1 MRLKTCTD
9 FRSLVRSSGGGIRQ
23 SVAAWGATL
32 GNIGARS
39 PKGSPYLF
47 LTLAPLFWAGN
58 FVFGKALLEALP
70 PFGINLVRWV
80 LACLVLVPITLA
92 LEGRFP
98 RPARHQWLSLAVMA
112 VTGVLLFNGLVYL
125 SLVHTTSTNAALI
138 NGTTPMLTM
147 FLAAFVGLDR
157 LTGRRLAG
165 ALVSLVGVGWIVSR
179 GSLEALAN
187 LSFNRGDL
195 IMLVAALTWA
205 IYTVLLNRIR
215 GELSPLATLTI
226 VTVLALPPLGI
237 IGGYELMIHPVGP
250 ITPLAVVGLVYVG
263 VLASV
268 AAFMAWSVGIEVIGA
283 ARGSIFLNLIPVF
296 TAVIAVLTLGERIG
310 LVQLIGGSLVIGGV
324 TLVSSVGRKRT

>member
-1 MRLKTCTD
+1 MR
-9 FRSLVRSSGGGIRQ
+9 G
-23 SVAAWGATL
+23 VAL
-32 GNIGARS
+32 GSIGARG
-39 PKGSPYLF
+39 PKGSPYPF
-47 LTLAPLFWAGN
+47 LVLAPLLWAGN
-58 FVFGKALLEALP
+58 FVFGKPLLEALP

-80 LACLVLVPITLA
+80 LACLVLVPLTLA

-98 RPARHQWLSLAVMA
+98 RPARHQWPTLVAMA
-112 VTGVLLFNGLVYL
+112 LTGVVLFNALVYL
-125 SLVHTTSTNAALI
+125 SLLYTTSTNAALI
-138 NGTTPMLTM
+138 NGTTPILTM
-147 FLAAFVGLDR
+147 VLAAAIGLDR

-179 GSLEALAN
+179 GSLGTLTD

-205 IYTVLLNRIR
+205 IYTILLNRMR
-215 GELSPLATLTI
+215 GALSPLATLTI
-226 VTVLALPPLGI
+226 VSVLAVPPLGV
-237 IGGYELMIHPVGP
+237 IGGYELMSSPIGA
-250 ITPLAVVGLVYVG
+250 ITPTVVVGLVYIS

-268 AAFMAWSVGIEVIGA
+268 AAFMAWSVGIKGIGA

-324 TLVSSVGRKRT
+324 TLASLRGRKPT

>member
-1 MRLKTCTD
+1 MR
-9 FRSLVRSSGGGIRQ
+9 G
-23 SVAAWGATL
+23 VAL
-32 GNIGARS
+32 GSIGARS
-39 PKGSPYLF
+39 LKGSPYPF
-47 LTLAPLFWAGN
+47 LVLAPLLWAGN
-58 FVFGKALLEALP
+58 FVFGKPLLEALP

-80 LACLVLVPITLA
+80 LACLVLVPLTLA

-98 RPARHQWLSLAVMA
+98 RPARHQWPTLVAMA
-112 VTGVLLFNGLVYL
+112 LTGVVLFNALVYL
-125 SLVHTTSTNAALI
+125 SLLYTTSTNAALI
-138 NGTTPMLTM
+138 NGTTTILTM
-147 FLAAFVGLDR
+147 VLAAAIGLDR

-179 GSLEALAN
+179 GSLGALID

-205 IYTVLLNRIR
+205 IYTILLNRMR
-215 GELSPLATLTI
+215 GALSPLATLTI
-226 VTVLALPPLGI
+226 VSVLAVPPLGV
-237 IGGYELMIHPVGP
+237 IGGYELVSSPMGA
-250 ITPLAVVGLVYVG
+250 ITPTVVVGLVYIS

-268 AAFMAWSVGIEVIGA
+268 AAFMAWSVGIKGIGA

-324 TLVSSVGRKRT
+324 TLASLRGRKPT

>member
-1 MRLKTCTD
+1 MR
-9 FRSLVRSSGGGIRQ
+9 G
-23 SVAAWGATL
+23 VALL
-32 GNIGARS
+32 GSIGARS

-47 LTLAPLFWAGN
+47 LVLAPLFWAGN
-58 FVFGKALLEALP
+58 FVFGKPLLEALP

-80 LACLVLVPITLA
+80 LACLLLVPLTLA

-98 RPARHQWLSLAVMA
+98 RPARHQWPTLAAMA
-112 VTGVLLFNGLVYL
+112 LTGVVLFNALVYL
-125 SLVHTTSTNAALI
+125 SLLYTTSTNAALI
-138 NGTTPMLTM
+138 NGTTPILTM
-147 FLAAFVGLDR
+147 ALAAAIGLDR

-179 GSLEALAN
+179 GSLGALIG

-205 IYTVLLNRIR
+205 IYTILLNRMR
-215 GELSPLATLTI
+215 GALSPLATLTI
-226 VTVLALPPLGI
+226 VTVLAVPPLGV
-237 IGGYELMIHPVGP
+237 IGGYELMSRPIGT
-250 ITPLAVVGLVYVG
+250 ITPMVVVGLVYIG

-268 AAFMAWSVGIEVIGA
+268 AAFMAWSVGIKGVGA

-324 TLVSSVGRKRT
+324 TLASSGGRKRT